1 MAVDTH
7 RPRERRSTLGYSIV
21 LLGAALFVTS
31 CFLPYYGFPGAQSV
45 SLYDQLLVAQD
56 GGLELGAKLFLF
68 GGVATVLVVALV
80 GLMRGARQSGRGL
93 LAGAVSAWSLTWIGS
108 LLQSAGLREG
118 ATIPRGLSLETGFWL
133 QAVSIGVAVIGT
145 ILVATRRTGAHEH
158 GCAGHIEG
166 RHGHRTRRRWFDRVG
181 SLRKARRARTP
192 TSQRLDALGSA
203 PRRRTAPRP
212 HAAP

>member
-1 MAVDTH
+1 MVADAH
-7 RPRERRSTLGYSIV
+7 RSRGRGSSVGYVIV

-31 CFLPYYGFPGAQSV
+31 CFLPYYGFPGGLSV

-68 GGVATVLVVALV
+68 GGVATVVVVALV
-80 GLMRGARQSGRGL
+80 GLMRGERQSGRGL

-145 ILVATRRTGAHEH
+145 ILVATRRTGPHEH
-158 GCAGHIEG
+158 GAPGISRAGTGIG
-166 RHGHRTRRRWFDRVG
+166 REDDG
-181 SLRKARRARTP
+181 S
-192 TSQRLDALGSA
+192 
-203 PRRRTAPRP
+203 TA
-212 HAAP
+212 